1 MKVLIALAL
10 LGYTSL
16 IKADQAKK
24 AFAFLQGTSGVTGNV
39 TLSQPSCTEPVFI
52 EVNVVGLTP
61 GKHGFHVHEKGD
73 LSDGCASTG
82 GHYNPDKVTH
92 GAPNDQVR
100 HVGDLGNILTD
111 ENGIAK
117 TSFSDTVVS
126 LYGSRS
132 IIGRAIVVHSGVDD
146 FGKTNHPDSLKTG
159 NAGGRVVCGVIGIL
173 YPFEEPD
180 EPCSNRQSALFDRTR
195 IAVSLLIGIITVKV
209 LGNYC
214 SVQ

>member
-16 IKADQAKK
+16 VKADQVKK

-52 EVNVVGLTP
+52 EVNVIGLTP

-92 GAPNDQVR
+92 GAPDDQVR
-100 HVGDLGNILTD
+100 HVGDLGNILAD

-126 LYGSRS
+126 LYGTRS
-132 IIGRAIVVHSGVDD
+132 VVGRAIVVHSGVDD

-173 YPFEEPD
+173 
-180 EPCSNRQSALFDRTR
+180 
-195 IAVSLLIGIITVKV
+195 
-209 LGNYC
+209 
-214 SVQ
+214 

>member
-10 LGYTSL
+10 LGCSSL
-16 IKADQAKK
+16 VKADQPKK
-24 AFAFLQGTSGVTGNV
+24 AIAFLQGTSGVTGNI

-52 EVNVVGLTP
+52 EVTVFGLTP
-61 GKHGFHVHEKGD
+61 GKHGFHIHEKGD
-73 LSDGCASTG
+73 LNDGCASTG

-100 HVGDLGNILTD
+100 HVGDLGNIVAD
-111 ENGIAK
+111 ENGLAK

-132 IIGRAIVVHSGVDD
+132 VLGRAFVVHAGVDD

-159 NAGGRVVCGVIGIL
+159 NAGGRVVCGVIGVL
-173 YPFEEPD
+173 FLSD
-180 EPCSNRQSALFDRTR
+180 EPEQPCSSGTPTVLPAL
-195 IAVSLLIGIITVKV
+195 ICLLITFFAVRV
-209 LGNYC
+209 LGN
-214 SVQ
+214 

>member
-1 MKVLIALAL
+1 MKVLIALAI
-10 LGYTSL
+10 LGYSSL
-16 IKADQAKK
+16 VKADQPKK
-24 AFAFLQGTSGVTGNV
+24 AMAFLQGTSGVFGNV

-52 EVNVVGLTP
+52 EVTVFGLTP
-61 GKHGFHVHEKGD
+61 GKHGFHIHEKGD

-100 HVGDLGNILTD
+100 HVGDLGNIVAD
-111 ENGIAK
+111 ETGLAK

-132 IIGRAIVVHSGVDD
+132 VLGRAIVVHAGVDD

-159 NAGGRVVCGVIGIL
+159 NAGGRVVCGVIGVL
-173 YPFEEPD
+173 YPFD
-180 EPCSNRQSALFDRTR
+180 EPEQLCSSNQSMVKPAL
-195 IAVSLLIGIITVKV
+195 ISLLLTFLALRA
-209 LGNYC
+209 LGN
-214 SVQ
+214 